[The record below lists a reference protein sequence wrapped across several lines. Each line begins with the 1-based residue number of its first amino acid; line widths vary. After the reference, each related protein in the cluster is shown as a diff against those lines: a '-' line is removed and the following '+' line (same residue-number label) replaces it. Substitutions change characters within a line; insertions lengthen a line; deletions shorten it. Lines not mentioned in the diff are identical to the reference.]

1 MRKNRIDE
9 IPRNYFKVVK
19 KICNTLKIADISTFI
34 HIRVSRE
41 SKFFVLSNNQ
51 KITKYCAREKTGLAE
66 YLTGIIN
73 HIPTAK
79 ISVCLWPC
87 ERAVFLVSALSALKI
102 GNGISIFMP
111 FNDYVDIFSFAADID
126 NKQIG
131 NFYLNYLKL
140 LKRFIV
146 YYRLKA
152 AYIIDDMNYDHMIKL
167 SRGVNFNNIQNS
179 NLLSEIE
186 SFRQKMLPEKLIVK
200 QNGKCEIT
208 LASKETK
215 YLSLMLEGKSVR
227 RIAEELGV
235 SPKTVES
242 VLQKTKW
249 KTQCN
254 TKIDLLS
261 FLLRSSITSEV
272 LLRKI
277 RE

>member
-1 MRKNRIDE
+1 MRHNRSNE

-41 SKFFVLSNNQ
+41 NNFFVLSNNL
-51 KITKYCAREKTGLAE
+51 KIIQYCMYEKAGITE

-73 HIPTAK
+73 NVSPAK

-87 ERAVFLVSALSALKI
+87 ERAIFLVSALSALKI

-111 FNDYVDIFSFAADID
+111 FNDYVDIFSFATDVD
-126 NKQIG
+126 NKKIG
-131 NFYLNYLKL
+131 NFYLNHLKL

-146 YYRLKA
+146 HYRLKA
-152 AYIIDDMNYDHMIKL
+152 AHIIDDMNYDHMIKL
-167 SRGVNFNNIQNS
+167 SRGVNFNNIQNN
-179 NLLSEIE
+179 NLLSELE
-186 SFRQKMLPEKLIVK
+186 SFRQKILPEKLIVK

-249 KTQCN
+249 KTQCD

-261 FLLRSSITSEV
+261 FLLKNSITRQV
-272 LLRKI
+272 L
-277 RE
+277 